1 MTENF
6 IDKQQ
11 KDLFPTD
18 TYFQDLDLYRSISEE
33 NKDIA
38 KHFKEHPTWRKY
50 SSILDLGAGDGRMF
64 LELYDNDALA
74 NTVNKIHFVDIDPNR
89 IDRVNMF
96 LNDSPLKQVSK
107 FTVGD
112 ISKLSKE
119 NYNTIDVA
127 LLIHVVYYL
136 EDKQL
141 KRVIENLPKNVPL
154 FIVLDH
160 PDSLFSSCWKY
171 TAPKYLE
178 RTFAMTKLIESY
190 NNQNNFK
197 VQKTKIESLV
207 KNPYLMNDEQEQENL
222 LSFITYSSYKDLTIS
237 TKNKVASIFKAF
249 ENGKFLNIDCNCY
262 CLVKN

>member
-1 MTENF
+1 MTEKF

-33 NKDIA
+33 NYDIA
-38 KHFKEHPTWRKY
+38 KHLKEHPKWKKF

-64 LELYDNDALA
+64 LELYDNNAFGSIIDE
-74 NTVNKIHFVDIDPNR
+74 IHFVDIDPNR

-96 LNDSPLKQVSK
+96 LNNSPLKQVSK
-107 FTVGD
+107 FTVAD

-119 NYNTIDVA
+119 SFNTIDVA

-136 EDKQL
+136 DNKQL
-141 KRVIENLPKNVPL
+141 EAVIENLPKNVPL

-160 PDSLFSSCWKY
+160 LDSLFSSCWKY

-178 RTFAMTKLIESY
+178 RTLAMTKLIESY
-190 NNQNNFK
+190 NEHNNISID
-197 VQKTKIESLV
+197 KTKIESLV
-207 KNPYLMNDEQEQENL
+207 KNPYLMNNKQEQENL
-222 LSFITYSSYKDLTIS
+222 LSFITYSSYKDLTSS
-237 TKNKVASIFKAF
+237 TKDKVASIFKGF
-249 ENGKFLNIDCNCY
+249 ENEKSLTIDCSCY
-262 CLVKN
+262 CVIKN